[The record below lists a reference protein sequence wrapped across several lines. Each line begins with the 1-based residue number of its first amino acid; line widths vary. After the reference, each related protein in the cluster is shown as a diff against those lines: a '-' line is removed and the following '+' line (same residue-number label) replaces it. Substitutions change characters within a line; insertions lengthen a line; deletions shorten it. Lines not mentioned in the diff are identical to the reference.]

1 MPPCSRS
8 WFVGRSGLGPRPE
21 ANCVPPATYLF
32 FATLTITSSKF
43 ASLQRALTIG
53 HRADGP
59 VGGREFALVASS
71 ADDEIGPGA
80 RRGPEGARLRDPGD
94 PRRPG
99 ARPGH
104 RGRGGADLP
113 DVAVRPGRRRP
124 GQGVVLLPH
133 RKPDPGRPRALHRLA
148 GGSGARVL
156 LRERGGRRGRRPPAP
171 PAR

>member
-59 VGGREFALVASS
+59 AGGRGVALGASS
-71 ADDEIGPGA
+71 ADEEIGPGA
-80 RRGPEGARLRDPGD
+80 RRGAGGARLPDPGD

-99 ARPGH
+99 RRP
-104 RGRGGADLP
+104 RPPGRGGAP
-113 DVAVRPGRRRP
+113 P
-124 GQGVVLLPH
+124 
-133 RKPDPGRPRALHRLA
+133 PR
-148 GGSGARVL
+148 
-156 LRERGGRRGRRPPAP
+156 
-171 PAR
+171 